1 VRRYDGAAGEA
12 SAPADEPLLEP
23 LAGAPPPLHTAIRW
37 QGWAA
42 LALALVAWEAFV
54 RLANIP
60 VLYLP
65 GPSTVIVALYELF
78 AQGGLWRDLLA
89 TLGRIFG
96 GFIIAAATGVALGIW
111 MGTSRHAEAIG
122 DVFIAALYPLPKVT
136 LIPLFIIWLGSGETF
151 QLTLSW
157 LGAIFPIVVNTLLG
171 VKECDKGL
179 MLAARDLGASE
190 RQIKWRV
197 ILPSA
202 VPHIFAGLR
211 LGLGVS
217 IILVVAA
224 EMVTGRTGL
233 GARLYLAGQVLE
245 TGQVFAILLL
255 LAILGIAVSKGQ
267 DAIDRL
273 LGNWRSG

>member
-1 VRRYDGAAGEA
+1 MRLLDVTRKRT
-12 SAPADEPLLEP
+12 PIEPGKGLTKP
-23 LAGAPPPLHTAIRW
+23 LADAASPAALQIRW
-37 QGWAA
+37 QGWVA
-42 LALALVAWEAFV
+42 LALVLVAWEAFV
-54 RLANIP
+54 RLADIP

-65 GPSTVIVALYELF
+65 GPSTVVVALYDLLLH
-78 AQGGLWRDLLA
+78 GGLWRDLLI
-89 TLGRIFG
+89 TLWRIFG
-96 GFIIAAATGVALGIW
+96 GFIIAGVTGVTLGIW

-122 DVFIAALYPLPKVT
+122 DIFVAALYPLPKVT
-136 LIPLFIIWLGSGETF
+136 LIPLFIIWLGEGETF

-179 MLAARDLGASE
+179 LLAARDLGANE

-245 TGQVFAILLL
+245 TGQVFAVLLL
-255 LAILGIAVSKGQ
+255 LAILGIAVSKAQ
-267 DAIDRL
+267 DAIGRA

>member
-1 VRRYDGAAGEA
+1 MSVEEISVQPDKGVTT
-12 SAPADEPLLEP
+12 P
-23 LAGAPPPLHTAIRW
+23 LALAPPPAANFVRW

-42 LALALVAWEAFV
+42 LVFVLVAWEAFV
-54 RLANIP
+54 QLADIP

-65 GPSTVIVALYELF
+65 GPSTIIAALYDLF
-78 AQGGLWRDLLA
+78 VHGGLWRDLLI

-96 GFIIAAATGVALGIW
+96 GFAIASVTGIALGIW

-122 DVFIAALYPLPKVT
+122 DIFVAALYPLPKVT
-136 LIPLFIIWLGSGETF
+136 LIPLFIIWLGEGETF
-151 QLTLSW
+151 QMTLSW

-245 TGQVFAILLL
+245 TGKVFAILLL

-267 DAIDRL
+267 DAIDRA
-273 LGNWRSG
+273 LGNWRSN

>member
-1 VRRYDGAAGEA
+1 MSSEATVRPDAGVAA
-12 SAPADEPLLEP
+12 PLVLT
-23 LAGAPPPLHTAIRW
+23 PPRTTSSVRW
-37 QGWAA
+37 QGWV
-42 LALALVAWEAFV
+42 ALVLVLIAWEAFV
-54 RLANIP
+54 RLADIP
-60 VLYLP
+60 ILYLP
-65 GPSTVIVALYELF
+65 GPSAIIVALYDLF
-78 AQGGLWRDLLA
+78 VHGGLWRDLLI

-96 GFIIAAATGVALGIW
+96 GFAIACVTGIALGIW
-111 MGTSRHAEAIG
+111 MGTSRNVEAIG
-122 DVFIAALYPLPKVT
+122 DIFVAALYPLPKVT
-136 LIPLFIIWLGSGETF
+136 LIPLFIIWLGEGETF
-151 QLTLSW
+151 QMTLSW

-190 RQIKWRV
+190 NQIRWRV

-202 VPHIFAGLR
+202 IPHIFAGLR

-267 DAIDRL
+267 DAIDQAL
-273 LGNWRSG
+273 SNWRSD